1 MKKNFLIFAVMILIL
16 VVLLAG
22 CDNSLTVNSRNPT
35 TITLW
40 HNYGGQLKETMDE
53 MIDEFNETVGKK
65 EGIIIN
71 VTSISGSAAIHE
83 KLTMAANGDPGV
95 PQLPDI
101 TTIYPKT
108 ALVLAE
114 KGLLADLNQ
123 YFTPQELS
131 TYIPEFL
138 QEGRLNGDN
147 LYVFPTAKSTEV
159 LFVNT
164 TLFNKF
170 AQDTGARI
178 EDLQTI
184 EGIIKTAALYYEWTD
199 KQTPHI
205 PNDGKMFFMPDSLF
219 NYSLVGYEQLG
230 SDFIKDGTINTTSPY
245 FIKIWDSYYRP
256 AVLGQVAIF
265 DGYATDLAKTGDIVC
280 STGSTAG
287 VSFFSP
293 QVTYADNTSE
303 PVVLAI
309 LPYPVFEGGN
319 KVAIQRGA
327 GMSVIKS
334 TPEKEYLASVF
345 IKWFTSPEN
354 NLRFVSC
361 TGYFPVTEEAFGEI
375 MSREL
380 ENISD
385 ANIKKLFNTVRIM
398 QKEYNFYIPPLF
410 DGMDELEE
418 RYETEFKGMASE
430 SKKSYLNLLNTNDPM
445 TAYEMVSQNKYEI
458 FISKFLNKRGY

>member
-1 MKKNFLIFAVMILIL
+1 MKKNIITFAVLIVIFL
-16 VVLLAG
+16 VMLAG
-22 CDNSLTVNSRNPT
+22 CDNSIIVSSQNPT
-35 TITLW
+35 TLTLW
-40 HNYGGQLKETMDE
+40 HNYGGQLKETMDD

-83 KLTMAANGDPGV
+83 KLTMAANGDPGA
-95 PQLPDI
+95 PELPDI

-108 ALVLAE
+108 ALTLAE
-114 KGLLADLNQ
+114 KGLLVDLNQ
-123 YFTPQELS
+123 HFNPQELAA
-131 TYIPEFL
+131 YIPDFL
-138 QEGRLNGDN
+138 EEGRLNGDN
-147 LYVFPTAKSTEV
+147 LFVFPTAKSTEV

-170 AQDTGARI
+170 AQDTGAHI
-178 EDLQTI
+178 EDLQTF

-199 KQTPHI
+199 KQTPDI

-230 SDFIKDGTINTTSPY
+230 SHFIKDGNINITSPS
-245 FIKIWDSYYRP
+245 FAKIWDSYYRP

-265 DGYATDLAKTGDIVC
+265 SGYATDLAKTGDIVC

-293 QVTYADNTSE
+293 LVTYADNTSE

-309 LPYPVFEGGN
+309 LPYPIFEDGK

-334 TPEKEYLASVF
+334 NPQKEYLASIF
-345 IKWFTSPEN
+345 IKWFTRPEN

-361 TGYFPVTEEAFGEI
+361 TGYLPVTEEAFGEI
-375 MSREL
+375 MSREI

-385 ANIKKLFNTVRIM
+385 DNIKKLLNTSRIM
-398 QKEYNFYIPPLF
+398 QNEYEFYIPPLF
-410 DGMDELEE
+410 DGIDELEE
-418 RYETEFKGMASE
+418 KYEVEFKEIATE
-430 SKKSYLNLLNTNDPM
+430 SKKSYFKLLNSNDSL
-445 TAYEMVSQNKYEI
+445 TAYEIISSNKYED
-458 FISKFLNKRGY
+458 FISKFK